1 VGDLRTRVIAVLA
14 VVTGIA
20 GFTGT
25 DGASSTPAA
34 PGGIAVG
41 PAHAVAAAKVDD
53 VHASQVSAG
62 KVSAGKVKARKVRA
76 RCTVPKAVI
85 KATVDDVLVVR
96 AHGNKAALSACSRS
110 HGRYVRIL
118 GPFPARIGTHGLAKR
133 GAKREGDGRT
143 PTGVFGLGS
152 GFGTK
157 RNPGLPKTGF
167 DWFTAGRSDVWVDDP
182 ASTLYNTH
190 QKLPA
195 RGRWHSAERL
205 RIRPYAYAQVIEYNE
220 KRIAG
225 RGSAI
230 FLHVG
235 TGGPTAGCV
244 SLSSTDLQAVMR
256 WESTGAV
263 IAIS

>member
-1 VGDLRTRVIAVLA
+1 VIAVLA

-25 DGASSTPAA
+25 DGPSSTPAA
-34 PGGIAVG
+34 PGGVAVDS
-41 PAHAVAAAKVDD
+41 ASAVAATTVDD
-53 VHASQVSAG
+53 VHAIQVSTG
-62 KVSAGKVKARKVRA
+62 KARP
-76 RCTVPKAVI
+76 RCTVPKAVT
-85 KATVDDVLVVR
+85 KAKVDHVLVVK
-96 AHGNKAALSACSRS
+96 AHGNKATLSACSRS
-110 HGRYVRIL
+110 HGSYVRIL
-118 GPFPARIGTHGLAKR
+118 GPFPARIGTHGLAER

-157 RNPGLPKTGF
+157 RNPGLSKTGF
-167 DWFTAGRSDVWVDDP
+167 DWFAAGRSDVWVDDP

-205 RIRPYAYAQVIEYNE
+205 RIKPYAYAQVIEYNE
-220 KRIAG
+220 KRISG

-235 TGGPTAGCV
+235 SSGPTAGCV

-256 WESTGAV
+256 WESTGAM